1 MVSKFVG
8 RQTMINQ
15 KKFQF
20 PLKIIQQ
27 LLQHA
32 QSSLETEVC
41 GLIGSVAGIAHS
53 CYGINNSHPQ
63 PQCKFTLD
71 VTEQIAA
78 FKTLR
83 AKGEQ
88 LFAIYHS
95 HPHTAAYPSVTDLAL
110 ANYPDI
116 LYLIISLN
124 TKGLLELRGFNI
136 SNHHAK
142 EVQLNLH
149 S

>member
-1 MVSKFVG
+1 MKF
-8 RQTMINQ
+8 MN
-15 KKFQF
+15 KKEIQL

-27 LLQHA
+27 LLHHA
-32 QSSLETEVC
+32 QSSIDSEVC
-41 GLIGSVAGIAHS
+41 GLIGAKDGQVQS
-53 CYGINNSHPQ
+53 CYPVKNSDAN

-71 VTEQIAA
+71 AAEQINV

-83 AKGEQ
+83 EKGEQ

-95 HPHTAAYPSVTDLAL
+95 HPQSEAYPSAADLAL
-110 ANYPDI
+110 VNYPDV

-124 TKGLLELRGFNI
+124 TKGVLELRGFYLVN
-136 SNHHAK
+136 NQVE
-142 EVQLNLH
+142 EVTLIPY